1 MKLVGI
7 NGSLSEVS
15 YNRKLLQFIQ
25 TEFDHAFD
33 LEILDLHEVPMFKQF
48 EDQTDHIAVDNI
60 YRKIN
65 NADGVIIATPE
76 HSHTVAPAIKNIIE
90 HLSVSKR
97 PFQNKPVLVIGAS
110 YYEQGSG
117 RAQLDLKQILEAPG
131 VNAYTMPGNEFLLSH
146 AREAFDENSRLK
158 DESTTSFLAS
168 VLGEFKA
175 YVEMITELK
184 GRAKPIYAKEDLTA
198 SGTIETTIDID
209 QDDDDWVEKA
219 AAATQAAKGSDYV
232 KLNHGVLTVDQ
243 INYFLE
249 SMPMELTFADENNQF
264 LYYNCIK
271 ERSEM
276 LAGRDPEQVG
286 QSLHSVHPESARSG
300 AEWVIQ
306 ELRNGAQ
313 DRVVA
318 PIPVDRPQKHV
329 VHFYQAMHDSEGNY
343 RGVNEYIFDVKKV
356 VDMFLEQTN
365 QKLAADDGA
374 DAISGATDGGE
385 SDASANNEADSTSAA
400 SE

>member
-7 NGSLSEVS
+7 NGSLSEIS

-25 TEFDHAFD
+25 SEFDHAFD

-48 EDQTDHIAVDNI
+48 EDQTEHITIDNI

-76 HSHTVAPAIKNIIE
+76 HSHTVAPAVKNIIE
-90 HLSVSKR
+90 HLSVTKR

-131 VNAYTMPGNEFLLSH
+131 VNAYTMPGNEFLLSY

-158 DESTTSFLAS
+158 DESTTKFLAS

-184 GRAKPIYAKEDLTA
+184 GRAKPIYPEEDLTA
-198 SGTIETTIDID
+198 SEPIETTIDVD
-209 QDDDDWVEKA
+209 PDDDDWVEKA
-219 AAATQAAKGSDYV
+219 AAATQAAEGNDYV

-243 INYFLE
+243 LNYFLE

-264 LYYNCIK
+264 LYYNHIK

-286 QSLHSVHPESARSG
+286 QSLHSVHPESARAG

-318 PIPVDRPQKHV
+318 PIPIDRPEKHI
-329 VHFYQAMHDSEGNY
+329 VHFYKAMRDAEGNY

-365 QKLAADDGA
+365 QKLVARDGA
-374 DAISGATDGGE
+374 DAVSGATDGG
-385 SDASANNEADSTSAA
+385 DAEAVEADSTSAA

>member
-7 NGSLSEVS
+7 NGSLSEIS

-25 TEFDHAFD
+25 SEFDHAFD

-48 EDQTDHIAVDNI
+48 EDQINHIAIDNI

-76 HSHTVAPAIKNIIE
+76 HSHTVAPAVKNIIE
-90 HLSVSKR
+90 HLSVTKR

-131 VNAYTMPGNEFLLSH
+131 VNAYTMPGNEFLLSY
-146 AREAFDENSRLK
+146 AREAFDENSRLR
-158 DESTTSFLAS
+158 DEITIEFLAS

-184 GRAKPIYAKEDLTA
+184 GRAKPIYPEEDLTA
-198 SGTIETTIDID
+198 SEPIETTIDVD
-209 QDDDDWVEKA
+209 PDDDDWVEKA
-219 AAATQAAKGSDYV
+219 AAATQAAEGNDYV

-243 INYFLE
+243 LNCFLK
-249 SMPMELTFADENNQF
+249 SMPMELAFVDENNQF
-264 LYYNCIK
+264 LYYNHIK

-286 QSLHSVHPESARSG
+286 QSLHSVHPESARAG

-318 PIPVDRPQKHV
+318 PIPTDRPEKHI
-329 VHFYQAMHDSEGNY
+329 VHFYKAMRDAEGSY

-365 QKLAADDGA
+365 QKLVARDGA
-374 DAISGATDGGE
+374 DAVSGATDGG
-385 SDASANNEADSTSAA
+385 DAEAVEADSTSAA

>member
-7 NGSLSEVS
+7 NGSLSEIS

-25 TEFDHAFD
+25 SEFDHAFD

-48 EDQTDHIAVDNI
+48 EDQTEHITIDNI

-76 HSHTVAPAIKNIIE
+76 HSHTVAPAVKNIIE
-90 HLSVSKR
+90 HLSVTKR

-117 RAQLDLKQILEAPG
+117 RAQLDLKQILEAPR
-131 VNAYTMPGNEFLLSH
+131 VNAYTMPGNEFLLSY

-158 DESTTSFLAS
+158 DESTTKFLAS

-184 GRAKPIYAKEDLTA
+184 GRAKPIYPEEDLTA
-198 SGTIETTIDID
+198 SEPIETTIDVD
-209 QDDDDWVEKA
+209 PDDDDWVEKA
-219 AAATQAAKGSDYV
+219 AAATQAAEGNDYV

-243 INYFLE
+243 LNYFLE

-264 LYYNCIK
+264 LYYNHIK

-286 QSLHSVHPESARSG
+286 QSLHSVHPESARAG

-318 PIPVDRPQKHV
+318 PIPIDRPEKHI
-329 VHFYQAMHDSEGNY
+329 VHFYKAMRDAEGNY

-365 QKLAADDGA
+365 QKLVARDGA
-374 DAISGATDGGE
+374 DAVSGATDGG
-385 SDASANNEADSTSAA
+385 DAEAVEADSTSAA

>member
-7 NGSLSEVS
+7 NGSLSEIS

-25 TEFDHAFD
+25 SEFDHAFD

-48 EDQTDHIAVDNI
+48 EDQTDHITIDNI

-76 HSHTVAPAIKNIIE
+76 HSHTVAPAVKNIIE
-90 HLSVSKR
+90 HLSVTKR

-131 VNAYTMPGNEFLLSH
+131 VNAYTMPGNEFLLGY
-146 AREAFDENSRLK
+146 AREAFDENGRLR
-158 DESTTSFLAS
+158 DEITIEFLAS

-175 YVEMITELK
+175 YIEMITELK
-184 GRAKPIYAKEDLTA
+184 GRAKPIYPEEDLTA
-198 SGTIETTIDID
+198 SEPIETTIDVD
-209 QDDDDWVEKA
+209 PDDDDWVEKA
-219 AAATQAAKGSDYV
+219 AAATQAAEGNDYV

-243 INYFLE
+243 LNYFLE

-264 LYYNCIK
+264 LYYNHIK

-286 QSLHSVHPESARSG
+286 QSLHSVHPESARAG

-318 PIPVDRPQKHV
+318 PIPIDRPEKHI
-329 VHFYQAMHDSEGNY
+329 VHFYKAMRDAEGNY

-365 QKLAADDGA
+365 QKLVAADGA
-374 DAISGATDGGE
+374 DAVSGATDGG
-385 SDASANNEADSTSAA
+385 DADAVEADSTSAA

>member
-7 NGSLSEVS
+7 NGSLSEIS

-25 TEFDHAFD
+25 SEFDHAFD

-48 EDQTDHIAVDNI
+48 EDQTEHITIDNI

-76 HSHTVAPAIKNIIE
+76 HSHTVAPAVKNIIE
-90 HLSVSKR
+90 HLSVTKR

-131 VNAYTMPGNEFLLSH
+131 VNAYTMPGNEFLLSY
-146 AREAFDENSRLK
+146 AREAFDENGRLK
-158 DESTTSFLAS
+158 DESTTKFLAS

-184 GRAKPIYAKEDLTA
+184 GRAKPIYPEEDLTA
-198 SGTIETTIDID
+198 SEPIATTIDVD
-209 QDDDDWVEKA
+209 PDDDDWVEKA
-219 AAATQAAKGSDYV
+219 ASATNAAEGSDYV

-243 INYFLE
+243 LNYFLE
-249 SMPMELTFADENNQF
+249 SMPMELAFADENNQF
-264 LYYNCIK
+264 LYYNHIK

-286 QSLHSVHPESARSG
+286 QSLHSVHPESAHAG

-318 PIPVDRPQKHV
+318 PIPIDRPEKHIA
-329 VHFYQAMHDSEGNY
+329 HFYQAMRDSEGNY

-365 QKLAADDGA
+365 QKLVAADGA
-374 DAISGATDGGE
+374 DAVSGATDGG
-385 SDASANNEADSTSAA
+385 DADAVEADSTSAA

>member
-7 NGSLSEVS
+7 NGSLSEIS

-25 TEFDHAFD
+25 SEFDHAFD

-48 EDQTDHIAVDNI
+48 EDQINHIAIDNI

-76 HSHTVAPAIKNIIE
+76 HSHTVAPAVKNIIE
-90 HLSVSKR
+90 HLSVTKR

-131 VNAYTMPGNEFLLSH
+131 VNAYTMPGNEFLLSY
-146 AREAFDENSRLK
+146 AREAFDENSRLR
-158 DESTTSFLAS
+158 DEITIEFLAS

-184 GRAKPIYAKEDLTA
+184 GRAKPIYPEEDLTA
-198 SGTIETTIDID
+198 SEPIETTIDVD
-209 QDDDDWVEKA
+209 PDDDDWVEKA
-219 AAATQAAKGSDYV
+219 AAATQAAEGSDYV

-243 INYFLE
+243 LNCFLK
-249 SMPMELTFADENNQF
+249 SMPMELAFVDENNQF
-264 LYYNCIK
+264 LYYNHIK

-286 QSLHSVHPESARSG
+286 QSLHSVHPESARAG

-318 PIPVDRPQKHV
+318 PIPIDRPEKHI
-329 VHFYQAMHDSEGNY
+329 VHFYKAMRDAEGSY

-365 QKLAADDGA
+365 QKLVARDGA
-374 DAISGATDGGE
+374 DAVSGATDGG
-385 SDASANNEADSTSAA
+385 DAEAVEADSTSAA

>member
-7 NGSLSEVS
+7 NGSLSEIS

-25 TEFDHAFD
+25 SEFDHAFD

-48 EDQTDHIAVDNI
+48 EDQINHIAIDNI

-76 HSHTVAPAIKNIIE
+76 HSHTVAPAVKNIIE
-90 HLSVSKR
+90 HLSVTKR

-131 VNAYTMPGNEFLLSH
+131 VNAYTMPGNEFLLGY
-146 AREAFDENSRLK
+146 AREAFDENGRLR
-158 DESTTSFLAS
+158 DEITIEFLAS

-184 GRAKPIYAKEDLTA
+184 GRAKPIYPEEDLTA
-198 SGTIETTIDID
+198 SEPIETTIDVD
-209 QDDDDWVEKA
+209 PDDDDWVEKA
-219 AAATQAAKGSDYV
+219 AAATQAAEGSDYV

-243 INYFLE
+243 LNCFLE
-249 SMPMELTFADENNQF
+249 SMPMELTFVDENNQF
-264 LYYNCIK
+264 LYYNHIK

-286 QSLHSVHPESARSG
+286 QSLHSVHPESARAG

-318 PIPVDRPQKHV
+318 PIPTDRPEKHI
-329 VHFYQAMHDSEGNY
+329 VHFYKAMRDAEGNY

-365 QKLAADDGA
+365 QKLVARDGA
-374 DAISGATDGGE
+374 DAVSGATDGGD
-385 SDASANNEADSTSAA
+385 SDVAETTEADSTSAA